1 MRIANALAFR
11 VLLAAL
17 SGCAAAGGE
26 TARISGIVTYRQRIA
41 LPPGAQVTV
50 QLADISLADAQ
61 AVVLGSTTFTTESQ
75 VPLPF
80 TVEYDSADIQ
90 ANHTYALQ
98 AEIRDSEGKVLF
110 RNATAFLVLTNGNP
124 SDDVEIMLD
133 MVSGQQR

>member
-1 MRIANALAFR
+1 MIRIANALAFS

-26 TARISGIVTYRQRIA
+26 TARISDTVTYRQRIA
-41 LPPGAQVTV
+41 LLPGAQVTV

-80 TVEYDSADIQ
+80 TVEYDPADIQ

-98 AEIRDSEGKVLF
+98 AEIRDNEGKVLF
-110 RNATAFLVLTNGNP
+110 RNTTALLVLTNGNP
-124 SDDVEIMLD
+124 SDDVEIMLE
-133 MVSGQQR
+133 MVSGQ